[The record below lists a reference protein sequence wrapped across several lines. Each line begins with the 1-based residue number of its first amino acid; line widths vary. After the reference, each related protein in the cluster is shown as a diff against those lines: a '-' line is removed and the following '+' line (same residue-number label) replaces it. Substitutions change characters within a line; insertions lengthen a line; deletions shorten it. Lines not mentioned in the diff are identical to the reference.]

1 MSANRG
7 QWFYQGVLTTAAN
20 FTANSFQFKSALKT
34 LRIKN
39 DGAQSLIFS
48 VKGADDN
55 TNDGEVLDGEDL
67 IFRDVQSNKIAV
79 RNGTGVTT
87 CRIWAY

>member
-1 MSANRG
+1 VSANRG
-7 QWFYQGVLTTAAN
+7 QWFYEGILTTAAN
-20 FTANSFQFKSALKT
+20 FTANSFKFNSGLKT

-55 TNDGEVLDGEDL
+55 ANDGEVLAGEDL
-67 IFRDVQSNKIAV
+67 IFRDIQSGKIAV
-79 RNGTGVTT
+79 RNGSGSTT